1 VPEESND
8 KALNNPLKVDVV
20 EIGSNADEYKF
31 YDGASGHGRDDPFM
45 QSERLSQMFDFV
57 G

>member
-1 VPEESND
+1 MPEESND